1 MVDNEKY
8 LCQHGKLHPL
18 TSIKGKFISETIY
31 RYFEGIIQQDSHRYI
46 TWKEN
51 EGLKNHKSTNY
62 EIEYDLFCCQDCTK
76 WLCLYIKKKMYIL
89 EKFFQL

>member
-1 MVDNEKY
+1 MNLMDKNIIERNKTSDNVLYVVDNKKC

-46 TWKEN
+46 T
-51 EGLKNHKSTNY
+51 
-62 EIEYDLFCCQDCTK
+62 
-76 WLCLYIKKKMYIL
+76 
-89 EKFFQL
+89 